1 MIRRLPIF
9 ATTIVLCAVAIMVG
23 LGVWQ
28 LQRAQ
33 WKADLLERYRGSLS
47 MSSDVP
53 WPKTPEE
60 VERALY
66 RHTSVTCERVLAHDA
81 RSGRSAEGQPGWA
94 HVATCEIAGAGEAD
108 IVLGWSQQ
116 SDPVVWSGGPVSG
129 FIGPGRV
136 DEARLIAAPPLAG
149 LEANAPPNPED
160 IPNNHIAYAFQW
172 FFFALTALGVYAL
185 ALRKRIREG

>member
-1 MIRRLPIF
+1 MIRRLPIG
-9 ATTIVLCAVAIMVG
+9 ATIIVLCAVAIMVA

-33 WKADLLERYRGSLS
+33 WKADLLERYISS
-47 MSSDVP
+47 VTMSSDVA
-53 WPKTPEE
+53 WPQTLQE

-66 RHTSVTCERVLAHDA
+66 RHAAVTCERVLAHDA
-81 RSGRSAEGQPGWA
+81 RSGRSAAGEAGWA
-94 HVATCEIAGAGEAD
+94 HVARCELGDAGEAD
-108 IVLGWSQQ
+108 VVLGWSQQ
-116 SDPVVWSGGPVSG
+116 SDPVVWTGGAVAG
-129 FIGPGRV
+129 FIGPGM
-136 DEARLIAAPPLAG
+136 DGEARLIASPPLAG

-160 IPNNHIAYAFQW
+160 IPNNHIAYAVQW